1 VDEVVSLP
9 RSRENEPELG
19 EFIRELAGQHKF
31 ALCLDFAFMPRAGI
45 ITRGVAAGATIGFGH
60 ERRDY
65 PWYGHIIP
73 NVNGEH
79 RLERNLRILDYLGLE
94 RPSGGGFRVSLPSFT
109 EEHLESLLL
118 SAGLPSGSWPVA
130 LHPGSGAAI
139 RNWPPE
145 RFAAM
150 ADLIAAE
157 SGAPVVLLGGAGRT
171 YDGTDETAL
180 AARIE
185 SLMRTPAVNL
195 AGKLGLAGLTALLRR
210 CRLFIGNNSG
220 PAHLASAVAGIPCLL
235 VWAPRN
241 EWAWRP
247 VGSRVELVFD
257 TVECSDDCRLNQC
270 DRMQYCL
277 DKISLDMVFARY
289 MNCFAARGAG
299 ALCGGI
305 E

>member
-1 VDEVVSLP
+1 MKIAFVSGETERLLVPASAIAQRGEVTGVYVLANNALEL
-9 RSRENEPELG
+9 RMVNLGSRTADNRYP
-19 EFIRELAGQHKF
+19 ILAGLQ
-31 ALCLDFAFMPRAGI
+31 AGEQL
-45 ITRGVAAGATIGFGH
+45 VA
-60 ERRDY
+60 D
-65 PWYGHIIP
+65 P
-73 NVNGEH
+73 
-79 RLERNLRILDYLGLE
+79 
-94 RPSGGGFRVSLPSFT
+94 
-109 EEHLESLLL
+109 
-118 SAGLPSGSWPVA
+118 
-130 LHPGSGAAI
+130 
-139 RNWPPE
+139 
-145 RFAAM
+145 
-150 ADLIAAE
+150 IAAE